1 MIWIFSGIAQ
11 YETLQTI
18 ILLNKAQKSWFY
30 PHDYD
35 DLYWETE
42 RLLLYINPEDFL
54 IIWEN

>member
-18 ILLNKAQKSWFY
+18 ILLNRAQKRWFY

-42 RLLLYINPEDFL
+42 RLLHYINPEDFL
-54 IIWEN
+54 IIWES